1 MSRHLRYLVPLALF
15 TLLVAF
21 LYRGLSLD
29 PKLVPSPLVG
39 KPIPKF
45 TLTRLDNPAATISD
59 ADLKGKV
66 SLLNVWAT
74 WCVSCRHE
82 HETLV
87 ELAKTGQ
94 VEIYGL
100 NYKDNREQANRY
112 LSLLGNPYVANG
124 FDGDGRVGIDW
135 GVYGAPETFIIDR
148 DGIIRHKHIGPL
160 TTEIIQEEILPLVV
174 KLKSSAS

>member
-1 MSRHLRYLVPLALF
+1 MARYLRYMVPLAVF
-15 TLLVAF
+15 ALLVAF

-39 KPIPKF
+39 KPVPTF

-59 ADLKGKV
+59 ADFKGKV
-66 SLLNVWAT
+66 TLLNVWAT
-74 WCVSCRHE
+74 WCVSCRRE

-94 VEIYGL
+94 VDIYGL
-100 NYKDNREQANRY
+100 NYKDNREDANRW
-112 LSLLGNPYVANG
+112 LNRLGNPYVANA
-124 FDGDGRVGIDW
+124 FDSDGRVGIDW

-148 DGIIRHKHIGPL
+148 EGIIRHKHIGPL
-160 TTEIIQEEILPLVV
+160 TIEIINNEILPLVA
-174 KLKSSAS
+174 KLKS